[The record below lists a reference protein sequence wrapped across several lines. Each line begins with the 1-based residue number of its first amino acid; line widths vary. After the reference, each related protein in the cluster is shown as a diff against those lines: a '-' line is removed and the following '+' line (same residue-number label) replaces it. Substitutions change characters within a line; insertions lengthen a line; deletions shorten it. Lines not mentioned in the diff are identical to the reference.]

1 MPTGPP
7 ARLQWAVQLLEV
19 APDDQVL
26 ELGCG
31 PGVAVA
37 LVCERLGTGRI
48 TAVDRSATAV
58 ERTIRRNEA
67 HIAAGRA
74 VVEQCEV
81 GDLDSHRGPFD
92 KIFAVN
98 VNLFWV
104 RAAGTEIDLLR
115 RLLRPDGVLR
125 LFYGFPR
132 APDDRDHESD
142 RGVATAAAALEAGG
156 FTTTTTYDESG
167 ALVCLTARPESD
179 RSR

>member
-1 MPTGPP
+1 VPAGPP

-19 APDDQVL
+19 APGDQVL

-37 LVCERLGTGRI
+37 LVCERLTTGRI

-81 GDLDSHRGPFD
+81 GDLDSRRGPFD
-92 KIFAVN
+92 KVFAVN

-104 RAAGTEIDLLR
+104 RRAEAEIDLLR
-115 RLLRPDGVLR
+115 RLLRPEGALR
-125 LFYGFPR
+125 LFYGFPGGTG
-132 APDDRDHESD
+132 ASDHESD
-142 RGVATAAAALEAGG
+142 GGAATAAAALEARG
-156 FTTTTTYDESG
+156 FTTTTTHDDSG
-167 ALVCLTARPESD
+167 ALVCITARPHAD
-179 RSR
+179 RDC

>member
-1 MPTGPP
+1 VRAGPP

-26 ELGCG
+26 EIGCG
-31 PGVAVA
+31 AGVAVA
-37 LVCERLGTGRI
+37 LVCGQLTTGRI

-74 VVEQCEV
+74 VVERCEV
-81 GDLDSHRGPFD
+81 AELDPRRGPFH
-92 KIFAVN
+92 KVFAVN

-104 RAAGTEIDLLR
+104 RRAETEIDLLR

-125 LFYGFPR
+125 LFYDFPGGG
-132 APDDRDHESD
+132 DQEDG
-142 RGVATAAAALEAGG
+142 RGAATAAAALEPRG
-156 FTTTTTYDESG
+156 FTTTTTRDDSG
-167 ALVCLTARPESD
+167 ALVCITAEPDASWSD
-179 RSR
+179 